1 MTFNRLCWLPAPG
14 ILASPSCRGKAKSC
28 LFCSAQGLPACLHQH
43 PRPAQDPA
51 CLHSVPADT
60 TSSHGIWN
68 QGRGS
73 TELPQVQEKKSRVA
87 GQEEPWLWVRSGL
100 SLALPVVA
108 LGTQSSP
115 CLVSLSLWE
124 ILVLNK

>member
-14 ILASPSCRGKAKSC
+14 ILASPGCTGKAKSYV
-28 LFCSAQGLPACLHQH
+28 FCSAQGLPACLHQH
-43 PRPAQDPA
+43 TQGQLRA
-51 CLHSVPADT
+51 LLVSSVPADT
-60 TSSHGIWN
+60 TISHGIWN

-73 TELPQVQEKKSRVA
+73 TELSRVQEKKSRVA

-100 SLALPVVA
+100 CLALPVVA
-108 LGTQSSP
+108 LGTKSSP
-115 CLVSLSLWE
+115 YLVSLSLWE